1 MNALHSPHTLNVS
14 LRECRLVLERLMQVI
29 GTPPGMVPALR
40 DCALYSAALEL
51 GGFNALQQHLHSLEN
66 SVPAPLV
73 QDPLHGVIDC
83 AGQHAWRVADSLLD
97 LLADDFQRHGSA
109 HLIAS
114 DVHAPEELQVI
125 QALGERYGL
134 HVTVSTTAQGIA
146 LDAQPRAAGA
156 PATLQRVRAQG
167 LNVDQQLWWTLF
179 NRANEALAPDSFE
192 SRRHAGS
199 IMVDAEGR
207 LVGRPDEDETDLSL
221 LMAGVAAGT
230 TAPTH

>member
-1 MNALHSPHTLNVS
+1 MNTPHSPHTLQVS

-51 GGFNALQQHLHSLEN
+51 GGFNALQQHLHMLEN
-66 SVPAPLV
+66 SAAAPLT
-73 QDPLHGVIDC
+73 QDHPHGVIDC
-83 AGQHAWRVADSLLD
+83 TGQHAWRVADSLLD
-97 LLADDFQRHGSA
+97 LLADDFQCHGSA
-109 HLIAS
+109 RLI
-114 DVHAPEELQVI
+114 VTNVQAPDELRVI

-134 HVTVSTTAQGIA
+134 HVTVSTTGQGIA
-146 LDAQPRAAGA
+146 LEAQPRAAIA

-167 LNVDQQLWWTLF
+167 LSVDEGLWWTLF